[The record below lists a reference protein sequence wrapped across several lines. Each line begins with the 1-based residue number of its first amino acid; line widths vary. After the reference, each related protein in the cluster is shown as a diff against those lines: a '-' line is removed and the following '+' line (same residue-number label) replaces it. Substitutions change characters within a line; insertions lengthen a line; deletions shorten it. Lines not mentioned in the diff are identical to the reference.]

1 MKTDADTILSAYV
14 EAVSGAYASGKATEH
29 SYRPALKAL
38 FEGLVPGL
46 VATNEP
52 KRIECGAPDVIL
64 AQGDVPVGF
73 VETKVPFDDDLEGR
87 GANREQFSR
96 YLAALEKIVFTD
108 FLRFRFFEKGRL
120 VADVTLGAL
129 SNAIQPKW
137 QPGGSFLSDRIV
149 ADASAFRP
157 FADAFRAWC
166 AAPVQSIR
174 SASELSRMMAGKA
187 RQIDYVIERALASDI
202 EDGADADGN
211 DSLRAQYRTFR
222 ELLIH
227 DLSVEL
233 FADTYAQTIVYGMF
247 AARLNDPTPDTFD
260 RQEAAELI
268 PKTNPFLRSLF
279 GYISGPDLDDR
290 VRPFIDELA
299 AVFRASDIR
308 AILARKRSD
317 RSCARDPMVHFYE
330 DFLRDYDAALRRS
343 RGVWYTPEPV
353 VRFIV
358 RGVDAL
364 LRSEFGLKDGLAD
377 SSRVPAPNARRSND
391 PTVKRSDDS
400 TVHRVQVLDP
410 ACGTGTFLAE
420 IVRLVRDKPVFAK
433 NPGLWGAYASRD
445 LVPRLGGFEL
455 LMASYVIAHIKLEL
469 LLAETGAAP
478 DPARDRLH
486 VYLTNSLEAPNK
498 DVKALFA
505 NWLAKE
511 AEAADRVKRDAP
523 VFVVVGNPP
532 WSGESFNKGT
542 WASSLV
548 ADYKKNPDGPG
559 TVPDTKWLNDD
570 YVKFVRFGQ
579 HLIERTGEGVL
590 AFITPHGWLDAPT
603 FRGMR
608 HGLLSFFDSLY
619 VLDLHGNSRKKEKTP
634 SGGKD
639 ENVFSI
645 LQGVEITFFVKKGEI
660 SRSGAGR
667 ADAQGT
673 LAQSPQRSQRLD
685 LDETSRTLRT
695 SREKNDLCDSAALR
709 EPLARVYHAD
719 LWGKRGEKLAWLDAT
734 PFESVPWKPLAP
746 AAPQFF
752 LVPRD
757 SALEEE
763 YRRGFDVSKLFPLG
777 GLGICAKR
785 NELAFKSSR
794 DELLEVVHDF
804 GSMSENELKQKY
816 PRERKESRD
825 RKTRYAIDDIKASG
839 SDETRIVQS
848 LYRLFDFRWTYY
860 SGKSKGFLAFPTYD
874 TLKHLLRP
882 NLSLILCRRVT
893 SSPFRHAFVTD
904 KVTEMN
910 SLSLQT
916 GEQSFVYPLYI
927 YPDSGDLL
935 GSVAARKPNLDAGLV
950 AKLTEATGLRF
961 TPEKEETAGTF
972 SPADILHYVYAVL
985 YSPSYR
991 ERYNSFL
998 KMDFPRVPF
1007 PESAEAFWRL
1017 AALGARLVSVHLLE
1031 SPELDDPPATYP
1043 APGEN
1048 RVDAPAFRDGRIY
1061 INPGQYFGNATEAS
1075 WNFFIGGYQPA
1086 QKWLKDRRGRF
1097 LSPADVLHY
1106 ERILRALDLT
1116 AGLMA
1121 GIDAART

>member
-1 MKTDADTILSAYV
+1 MNTDADTVLSAYV

-129 SNAIQPKW
+129 SNAVLPKW
-137 QPGGSFLSDRIV
+137 RPGGSFLENRIV
-149 ADASAFRP
+149 PDESAFRP

-343 RGVWYTPEPV
+343 RGVWYTPQPV

-364 LRSEFGLKDGLAD
+364 LRTEFGLKDGLAD

-400 TVHRVQVLDP
+400 TIHRVQVLDP

-445 LVPRLGGFEL
+445 LVPRLNGFEL

-532 WSGESFNKGT
+532 YSGESFNKGT

-645 LQGVEITFFVKKGEI
+645 LQGVEITFFVKKGNVANVKMLPI
-660 SRSGAGR
+660 ANSNSQSGTGGI
-667 ADAQGT
+667 QLETGNIGTGNTST
-673 LAQSPQRSQRLD
+673 LA
-685 LDETSRTLRT
+685 T
-695 SREKNDLCDSAALR
+695 
-709 EPLARVYHAD
+709 VYHAD
-719 LWGKRGEKLAWLDAT
+719 LWGKRGEKLAWLDET

-777 GLGICAKR
+777 SVGICTKR
-785 NELAFKSSR
+785 DETAYRESR
-794 DELLEVVHDF
+794 DEMLAVVRDF
-804 GSMSENELKQKY
+804 ATLPPEDIKAKY
-816 PRERKESRD
+816 PTERKESLDKKTAYAVADIRRHGLGDENFCEGAFRVFD
-825 RKTRYAIDDIKASG
+825 R
-839 SDETRIVQS
+839 
-848 LYRLFDFRWTYY
+848 RWTYLTDQ
-860 SGKSKGFLAFPTYD
+860 SKGFLARPVYEVMRHLRHPENLAFCCSKTGRSDDYHNYFVARGFVSKDVVCSLDSVIVFPLY
-874 TLKHLLRP
+874 
-882 NLSLILCRRVT
+882 
-893 SSPFRHAFVTD
+893 
-904 KVTEMN
+904 
-910 SLSLQT
+910 
-916 GEQSFVYPLYI
+916 VYPE
-927 YPDSGDLL
+927 DGGLL
-935 GSVAARKPNLDAGLV
+935 GGPARKPNLDAGLV
-950 AKLTEATGLRF
+950 AAFAEATGLRF
-961 TPEKEETAGTF
+961 TEEKEETPGTF
-972 SPADILHYVYAVL
+972 APIDILGYIYAAL

-991 ERYNSFL
+991 ARFKKVMRS
-998 KMDFPRVPF
+998 DFPRVPL

-1061 INPGQYFGNATEAS
+1061 INPSQYFGNATEAS

-1086 QKWLKDRRGRF
+1086 QKWLKDRRGRV
-1097 LSPADVLHY
+1097 LSPSDVLHY

-1116 AGLMA
+1116 ADIMA
-1121 GIDAART
+1121 GIDG

>member
-1 MKTDADTILSAYV
+1 MTADSQTILSAYI
-14 EAVSGAYASGKATEH
+14 EAVSGAYATGKATEH
-29 SYRPALKAL
+29 SYRPAIKAL
-38 FEGLVPGL
+38 VEGLAPGL

-64 AQGDVPVGF
+64 AKDGVPVGF
-73 VETKVPFDDDLEGR
+73 IETKVPFDDDLEGK
-87 GANREQFSR
+87 GANREQFGR
-96 YLAALEKIVFTD
+96 YLAALDKIVFTD

-120 VADVTLGAL
+120 TADITLGAL
-129 SNAIQPKW
+129 SNEILTRW
-137 QPGGSFLSDRIV
+137 RPGGSFLSDRIEP
-149 ADASAFRP
+149 DSSAFRH
-157 FADAFRAWC
+157 FADTFRSWC
-166 AAPVQSIR
+166 AAPVQSIK
-174 SASELSRMMAGKA
+174 SAAELSRMMAGKA

-202 EDGADADGN
+202 ADGTDADEN

-260 RQEAAELI
+260 RREAAELI
-268 PKTNPFLRSLF
+268 PKSNPFLRSLF

-290 VRPFIDELA
+290 VKPFIDELA
-299 AVFRASDIR
+299 AVFRASDVR
-308 AILARKRSD
+308 AILARRKSD
-317 RSCARDPMVHFYE
+317 KSFVRDPMVHFYE

-343 RGVWYTPEPV
+343 RGVWYTPRPV

-377 SSRVPAPNARRSND
+377 ASRVALPDGSGGAGGSPASPS
-391 PTVKRSDDS
+391 
-400 TVHRVQVLDP
+400 VHRVQVLDP

-420 IVRLVRDKPVFAK
+420 IVRLVRDKPVFAR
-433 NPGLWGAYASRD
+433 NPGLWSAYASRD
-445 LVPRLGGFEL
+445 LVPRLNGFEL

-478 DPARDRLH
+478 DPRRDRLH
-486 VYLTNSLEAPNK
+486 VYLTNSLEAPNQ

-505 NWLAKE
+505 SWLAKE
-511 AEAADRVKRDAP
+511 AEAADRVKRDTP
-523 VFVVVGNPP
+523 VFVVIGNPP
-532 WSGESFNKGT
+532 YSGESFNKKT

-548 ADYKKNPDGPG
+548 DDYKKNPTGPG

-579 HLIERTGEGVL
+579 HLIEKTGEGVL

-608 HGLLSFFDSLY
+608 HSLLSFFDSIH

-634 SGGKD
+634 AGGKD

-645 LQGVEITFFVKKGEI
+645 LQGVEITFFVKKKDGKP
-660 SRSGAGR
+660 A
-667 ADAQGT
+667 GT
-673 LAQSPQRSQRLD
+673 LAAVR
-685 LDETSRTLRT
+685 
-695 SREKNDLCDSAALR
+695 
-709 EPLARVYHAD
+709 HAE
-719 LWGKRGEKLAWLDAT
+719 LWGKRREKFAWLDET

-746 AAPQFF
+746 NAPQFF

-757 SALEEE
+757 NALEEE
-763 YRRGFDVSKLFPLG
+763 YRQGFDVSQLFPLG

-794 DELLEVVHDF
+794 DELLEVVRDF
-804 GSMSENELKQKY
+804 GTMSEIELKQKY

-825 RKTRYAIDDIKASG
+825 RKTRYAIEDIKESG
-839 SDETRIVQS
+839 SGETRIVQS

-927 YPDSGDLL
+927 YPDSDDLL
-935 GSVAARKPNLDAGLV
+935 GSVAGRKPNLDAGFV
-950 AKLTEATGLRF
+950 AKFAEATGLRF
-961 TPEKEETAGTF
+961 TEEKEETPGTF
-972 SPADILHYVYAVL
+972 APIDILGYIYAVL

-991 ERYNSFL
+991 ERYNEFL
-998 KMDFPRVPF
+998 KTDFPRVPF
-1007 PESAEAFWRL
+1007 PESAEEFWRL
-1017 AALGARLVSVHLLE
+1017 AALGARLVAVHLLE
-1031 SPELDDPPATYP
+1031 SGELDDPPATYP
-1043 APGEN
+1043 APGDH

-1061 INPGQYFGNATEAS
+1061 INKTQYFANVTERS
-1075 WNFFIGGYQPA
+1075 WNFPIGGYQPA
-1086 QKWLKDRRGRF
+1086 RKWLKDRRGRT
-1097 LSPADVLHY
+1097 LSPTDVLHY

-1116 AGLMA
+1116 AGIMA
-1121 GIDAART
+1121 EIDGTAPSTSKTASAPTRETETNESLP

>member
-1 MKTDADTILSAYV
+1 MTATPHEILTSYI
-14 EAVSGAYASGKATEH
+14 EAVSGAYATGKATEH
-29 SYRPALKAL
+29 SYRPAIKAL
-38 FEGLVPGL
+38 VEALVPGL

-52 KRIECGAPDVIL
+52 KRIECGAPDIIL
-64 AQGDVPVGF
+64 TNEGVPVGF
-73 VETKVPFDDDLEGR
+73 IETKIPFDDDLEGH
-87 GANREQFSR
+87 GANREQFGR

-120 VADVTLGAL
+120 TADITLGAMANEVL
-129 SNAIQPKW
+129 PKW
-137 QPGGSFLSDRIV
+137 QPGDSFLSNRIEPNPSV
-149 ADASAFRP
+149 FQNFSDTL
-157 FADAFRAWC
+157 RAWC
-166 AAPVQSIR
+166 AAPVQSIK
-174 SASELSRMMAGKA
+174 SATELSRMMAGKA
-187 RQIDYVIERALASDI
+187 RQIDFVIERALASDI
-202 EDGADADGN
+202 ADGTDADEN
-211 DSLRAQYRTFR
+211 DSLRAQFKTFR

-247 AARLNDPTPDTFD
+247 AARLNDTTPDTFD

-268 PKTNPFLRSLF
+268 PKSNPFLRSLF

-290 VRPFIDELA
+290 VKPFIDELA
-299 AVFRASDIR
+299 AVFRASDVR
-308 AILARKRSD
+308 AILTRRRSD
-317 RSCARDPMVHFYE
+317 KSFVRDPIVHFYE

-343 RGVWYTPEPV
+343 RGVWYTPQPV

-377 SSRVPAPNARRSND
+377 SSKVRREAQDAP
-391 PTVKRSDDS
+391 
-400 TVHRVQVLDP
+400 VHRVQVLDP

-433 NPGLWGAYASRD
+433 NAGLWSAYASRD
-445 LVPRLGGFEL
+445 LVPRLNGFEL

-478 DPARDRLH
+478 DPRRDRLH
-486 VYLTNSLEAPNK
+486 VYLTNSIEAPNK

-505 NWLAKE
+505 SWLAKE
-511 AEAADRVKRDAP
+511 AQAADRVKRDTP
-523 VFVVVGNPP
+523 VFVVIGNPP
-532 WSGESFNKGT
+532 YSGESFNKKT
-542 WASSLV
+542 WASDLV
-548 ADYKKNPDGPG
+548 DAYKKNPTGSG

-570 YVKFVRFGQ
+570 YVKFIRFGQ
-579 HLIERTGEGVL
+579 HLIENTGEGVL

-608 HGLLSFFDSLY
+608 HSLLSFFDSIH

-645 LQGVEITFFVKKGEI
+645 LQGVEITFFVKKREGKP
-660 SRSGAGR
+660 A
-667 ADAQGT
+667 GT
-673 LAQSPQRSQRLD
+673 LAAVR
-685 LDETSRTLRT
+685 
-695 SREKNDLCDSAALR
+695 
-709 EPLARVYHAD
+709 HAE

-734 PFESVPWKPLAP
+734 AFESVPWKPLAP
-746 AAPQFF
+746 AAPQFY

-757 SALEEE
+757 NELEEE
-763 YRRGFDVSKLFPLG
+763 YKQGIDVSQLFPLG
-777 GLGICAKR
+777 GVGICAKR
-785 NELAFKSSR
+785 NELAFKSSK
-794 DELLEVVHDF
+794 DELLEIVRDF
-804 GSMSENELKQKY
+804 GSMSEIALKKKY

-825 RKTRYAIDDIKASG
+825 RKTRYAIEDIKKSG
-839 SDETRIVQS
+839 LDESRIVQS

-882 NLSLILCRRVT
+882 NLSLIMCRRVT

-927 YPDSGDLL
+927 YPDFNDSGDML
-935 GSVAARKPNLDAGLV
+935 GSAARRKPNLDAELV
-950 AKLTEATGLRF
+950 AKFAEATGLRF
-961 TPEKEETAGTF
+961 TEEKEETPGTF
-972 SPADILHYVYAVL
+972 APIDILGYIYAVL

-991 ERYNSFL
+991 KRYNSFL
-998 KMDFPRVPF
+998 KADFPRVPF
-1007 PESAEAFWRL
+1007 PESAEKFWRL
-1017 AALGARLVSVHLLE
+1017 AALGARLVAVHLLE
-1031 SPELDDPPATYP
+1031 SDELDSPPATYP
-1043 APGEN
+1043 VGGDH

-1061 INPGQYFGNATEAS
+1061 INKTQYFGGVTERS
-1075 WNFFIGGYQPA
+1075 WNFLIGGYQPA
-1086 QKWLKDRRGRF
+1086 QKWLKDRRGRT
-1097 LSPADVLHY
+1097 LSPADILHY

-1116 AGLMA
+1116 ADIMA
-1121 GIDAART
+1121 EIDAPQ

>member
-1 MKTDADTILSAYV
+1 MNTDADTVLSAYV

-120 VADVTLGAL
+120 VADVTRGAL
-129 SNAIQPKW
+129 SNAVLPKW
-137 QPGGSFLSDRIV
+137 RPGGSIQENRIV
-149 ADASAFRP
+149 PDESAFRP

-343 RGVWYTPEPV
+343 RGVWYTPQPV

-364 LRSEFGLKDGLAD
+364 LRTEFGLKDGLAD

-400 TVHRVQVLDP
+400 TIHRVQVLDP

-445 LVPRLGGFEL
+445 LVPRLNGFEL

-532 WSGESFNKGT
+532 YSGESFNKGT

-608 HGLLSFFDSLY
+608 HSLLSFFDPIH

-645 LQGVEITFFVKKGEI
+645 LQGVEITFFVKKGNVANVKMLPI
-660 SRSGAGR
+660 ANSNSQSGTGGI
-667 ADAQGT
+667 QLETGNIGTGNTST
-673 LAQSPQRSQRLD
+673 LA
-685 LDETSRTLRT
+685 T
-695 SREKNDLCDSAALR
+695 
-709 EPLARVYHAD
+709 VYHAD
-719 LWGKRGEKLAWLDAT
+719 LWGKRGEKLAWLDET

-763 YRRGFDVSKLFPLG
+763 YRRGCDVSKLFPLG
-777 GLGICAKR
+777 SVGICTKR
-785 NELAFKSSR
+785 DETAYRESR
-794 DELLEVVHDF
+794 DEMLAVVRDF
-804 GSMSENELKQKY
+804 ATLPPEDIKAKY
-816 PRERKESRD
+816 PTERKESLDKKTAYAVADIRRHGLGDENFCEGAFRVFD
-825 RKTRYAIDDIKASG
+825 R
-839 SDETRIVQS
+839 
-848 LYRLFDFRWTYY
+848 RWTYLTDQ
-860 SGKSKGFLAFPTYD
+860 SKGFLARPVYEVMRHLRHPENLAFCCSKTGRSDDYPNYFVARGFVSKDVVCSLDSVIVFPLY
-874 TLKHLLRP
+874 
-882 NLSLILCRRVT
+882 
-893 SSPFRHAFVTD
+893 
-904 KVTEMN
+904 
-910 SLSLQT
+910 
-916 GEQSFVYPLYI
+916 VYPE
-927 YPDSGDLL
+927 DGGLL
-935 GSVAARKPNLDAGLV
+935 GGPARKPNLDAGLV
-950 AKLTEATGLRF
+950 AAFAEATGLRF
-961 TPEKEETAGTF
+961 TEEKEETPGTF
-972 SPADILHYVYAVL
+972 APIDILGYIYAAL

-991 ERYNSFL
+991 ARFKKVMRS
-998 KMDFPRVPF
+998 DFPRVPL

-1061 INPGQYFGNATEAS
+1061 INSSQYFGNATEAS

-1086 QKWLKDRRGRF
+1086 QKWLKDRRGRV
-1097 LSPADVLHY
+1097 LSPSDVLHY

-1116 AGLMA
+1116 ADIMA
-1121 GIDAART
+1121 GIDG

>member
-1 MKTDADTILSAYV
+1 MNTDADTVLSAYV

-129 SNAIQPKW
+129 SNAVLPKW
-137 QPGGSFLSDRIV
+137 RPGGSFLENRIV
-149 ADASAFRP
+149 PDESAFRP

-343 RGVWYTPEPV
+343 RGVWYTPQPV

-364 LRSEFGLKDGLAD
+364 LRTEFGLKDGLAD

-400 TVHRVQVLDP
+400 TIHRVQVLDP

-445 LVPRLGGFEL
+445 LVPRLNGFEL

-532 WSGESFNKGT
+532 YSGESFNKGT

-645 LQGVEITFFVKKGEI
+645 LQGVEITFFVKKGNVANVKMLPI
-660 SRSGAGR
+660 ANSNSQSGTGGI
-667 ADAQGT
+667 QLETGNIGTGNTST
-673 LAQSPQRSQRLD
+673 LA
-685 LDETSRTLRT
+685 T
-695 SREKNDLCDSAALR
+695 
-709 EPLARVYHAD
+709 VYHAD
-719 LWGKRGEKLAWLDAT
+719 LWGKRGEKLAWLDET

-777 GLGICAKR
+777 SVGICTKR
-785 NELAFKSSR
+785 DETAYRESR
-794 DELLEVVHDF
+794 DEMLAVVRDF
-804 GSMSENELKQKY
+804 ATLPPEDIKAKY
-816 PRERKESRD
+816 PTERKESLDKKTAYAVADIRRHGLGDENFCEGAFRVFD
-825 RKTRYAIDDIKASG
+825 R
-839 SDETRIVQS
+839 
-848 LYRLFDFRWTYY
+848 RWTYLTDQ
-860 SGKSKGFLAFPTYD
+860 SKGFLARPVYEVMRHLRHPENLAFCCSKTGRSDDYHNYFVARGFVSKDVVCSLDSVIVFPLY
-874 TLKHLLRP
+874 
-882 NLSLILCRRVT
+882 
-893 SSPFRHAFVTD
+893 
-904 KVTEMN
+904 
-910 SLSLQT
+910 
-916 GEQSFVYPLYI
+916 VYPE
-927 YPDSGDLL
+927 DGGLL
-935 GSVAARKPNLDAGLV
+935 GGPARKPNLDAGLV
-950 AKLTEATGLRF
+950 AAFAEATGLRF
-961 TPEKEETAGTF
+961 TEEKEETPGTF
-972 SPADILHYVYAVL
+972 APIDILGFIYAAL

-991 ERYNSFL
+991 ARFKKVMRS
-998 KMDFPRVPF
+998 DFPRVPL

-1061 INPGQYFGNATEAS
+1061 INPSQYFGNATEAS

-1086 QKWLKDRRGRF
+1086 QKWLKDRRGRV
-1097 LSPADVLHY
+1097 LSPSDVLHY

-1116 AGLMA
+1116 ADIMA
-1121 GIDAART
+1121 GIDG